1 MTDKAQAARE
11 LVRAAIQFADAA
23 AGEGVVIEGAPEPDD
38 FLVTYAAA
46 TGDDAMDT
54 LPDRVA
60 AMVAPVPEG
69 SVVLTKEWLEAASAA
84 YERCKLFPEA
94 SSQGIMALITLRNL
108 YEKVVEAKPISRG
121 AAGPKS

>member
-1 MTDKAQAARE
+1 MTDKAQAARD

-23 AGEGVVIEGAPEPDD
+23 SGAGVRINGAPDPDD
-38 FLVTYAAA
+38 FLPTYAAA

-54 LPDRVA
+54 LPDRIA

-69 SVVLTKEWLEAASAA
+69 SVLVSKGWLEAASAA

-108 YEKVVEAKPISRG
+108 YEKIVEAKPISRG
-121 AAGPKS
+121 TAGTKG